1 VIFISYASEDHP
13 YTCAIYSALRKAGLS
28 PWMDKPP
35 KPFEADGIQ
44 VGQRWQNV
52 LNVKLNEADLVVLI
66 LSPRSVRKRGY
77 VQVEFRTALSLMNQM
92 PDDQVFVLPI
102 VSENCDIP
110 SLRVGQIGLR
120 DLQWEEVK
128 IADID
133 AFVGRLLARIAGGA
147 P

>member
-1 VIFISYASEDHP
+1 
-13 YTCAIYSALRKAGLS
+13 
-28 PWMDKPP
+28 MDKPP